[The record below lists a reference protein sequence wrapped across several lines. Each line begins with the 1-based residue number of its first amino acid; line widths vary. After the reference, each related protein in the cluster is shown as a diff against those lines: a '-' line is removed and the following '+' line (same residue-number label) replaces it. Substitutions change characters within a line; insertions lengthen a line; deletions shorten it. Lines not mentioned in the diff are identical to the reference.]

1 MQMTES
7 LAYFHIRVEFEKQMI
22 DLHLQVWKNQSNI
35 LLLTYR
41 ISGIL
46 FDGICLADGV
56 CLADDHSNVR
66 MYEIIIMSK
75 FDTKYSPNVITH
87 DEICDM
93 MFFQVM
99 VVFVT
104 RHIIVMVY
112 L

>member
-7 LAYFHIRVEFEKQMI
+7 LAHFHIRVEFEKQMI

-46 FDGICLADGV
+46 FDGICLAD
-56 CLADDHSNVR
+56 DHSNVR

-93 MFFQVM
+93 IFFQVM

>member
-1 MQMTES
+1 MTES
-7 LAYFHIRVEFEKQMI
+7 LAHFHIRVEFEKQMI

-46 FDGICLADGV
+46 FDGI

-104 RHIIVMVY
+104 RHILMSWYICNIVFS
-112 L
+112 